1 MNFGFSQSTA
11 VMSTHPTNVMM
22 QASMS
27 NNANQNDN
35 NGITMELQEDELW
48 KKFHEQ
54 VTINFCIAF
63 QNNNILTKR

>member
-11 VMSTHPTNVMM
+11 VMSTHPTNVIM

-27 NNANQNDN
+27 NSVNQNDN

-54 VTINFCIAF
+54 VTIYFYSF
-63 QNNNILTKR
+63 LR

>member
-11 VMSTHPTNVMM
+11 VMSTHPTNVIM

-27 NNANQNDN
+27 NSANQNDN

-54 VTINFCIAF
+54 VTINFYMTF
-63 QNNNILTKR
+63 

>member
-11 VMSTHPTNVMM
+11 VMSTHPTNVIM

-27 NNANQNDN
+27 NSANQNDN
-35 NGITMELQEDELW
+35 NGITMELLEDDLW

-54 VTINFCIAF
+54 VIVDFLHDF
-63 QNNNILTKR
+63 SK